1 MTQHESSGTLLP
13 RPTPIQ
19 AAWQDME
26 MGLFV
31 HFNMFTYSGDW
42 NWRSFRDYPAPA
54 LFRPDRLDTDQWM
67 EAAAAIGARYAV
79 LTAKH
84 CCGFCL
90 WPTEAYDYGVRQSAW
105 RGGQGDVVGDF
116 VTSCRKH
123 GIRPG
128 LYYSTSANGFL
139 KVDNPGLIAAPGGP
153 VDQAGYTRICE
164 KQLRE
169 LWSRYGELGEIWFD
183 GSSVAV
189 EKGGPDVGALLSEL
203 QPTASVFQ
211 SRRPRSGGSATKTAW
226 PPTPAGRP

>member
-1 MTQHESSGTLLP
+1 MTQRESSGANLP

-105 RGGQGDVVGDF
+105 RGGQGDV
-116 VTSCRKH
+116 
-123 GIRPG
+123 
-128 LYYSTSANGFL
+128 
-139 KVDNPGLIAAPGGP
+139 
-153 VDQAGYTRICE
+153 
-164 KQLRE
+164 
-169 LWSRYGELGEIWFD
+169 
-183 GSSVAV
+183 
-189 EKGGPDVGALLSEL
+189 GAIL
-203 QPTASVFQ
+203 
-211 SRRPRSGGSATKTAW
+211 
-226 PPTPAGRP
+226 